1 MSASTLLPT
10 ATSAQV
16 ATEAVRLLRRHRRAV
31 LLALLLHAAAVAAGL
46 VGPRVLGEIVD
57 GVRTEITTSRVD
69 RLALLFAA
77 ALVVQ
82 AVLTRWARLRSAV
95 IGETV
100 LAELR
105 EDFLAGAVALPLGT
119 VERAGSGDLV
129 TRATTDIDRLS
140 YAVREAAP
148 EITVATLT
156 SILIMAAAFLTAPL
170 VAVAM
175 LVGAPPIILGTRWY
189 RRRADAGY
197 RREMAAVG
205 RVTAGIVET
214 ADAGRTVEA
223 LGLRDRR
230 VERTERDIRE
240 WVAAE
245 RYTMWL
251 RTVWFPTAEIGYVLP
266 IVFVV
271 LVGGTLVARGTATVG
286 EVTSVALYV
295 QMLIEP
301 VDLVIS
307 WLDELQIGNASL
319 ARLLGVRLVEPA
331 LIGDEVP
338 ASDDLYADDVRFAYR
353 EGHDV
358 LHGMTLDVRP
368 GSRLAIVGPSGAGK
382 STLGRL
388 LAGIHPPRT
397 GSVTVGGAEVSRLP
411 ADVLREQVALVT
423 QEHHVFVG
431 TIRDNVALAR
441 PGALTPDI
449 EEALGAVDALDW
461 VKALPDG
468 LETRVGSGAHV
479 LAPAEAQQVALAR
492 LVLADPHTLVLD
504 EATSMLDPRA
514 ARHLERSLAA
524 VLRNRTVIAIAHRLH
539 TAHDADRVAV
549 VADGQVTEIG
559 SHDEL
564 LAAGGAYAA
573 LWTSW
578 RA

>member
-1 MSASTLLPT
+1 MSATTLLPT
-10 ATSAQV
+10 ATSAEV
-16 ATEAVRLLRRHRRAV
+16 ATEAVRLLRRHRGAV

-57 GVRTEITTSRVD
+57 GVRTEITTARVD
-69 RLALLFAA
+69 RLALVFAA

-82 AVLTRWARLRSAV
+82 AVLTRWARLRSAL

-156 SILIMAAAFLTAPL
+156 SVLIMAAAFLTAPL

-189 RRRADAGY
+189 RRRADEGY

-205 RVTAGIVET
+205 RVTAGVVET
-214 ADAGRTVEA
+214 ADAGRSVEA
-223 LGLRDRR
+223 LGLQDRR
-230 VERTERDIRE
+230 VERTERDIRD
-240 WVAAE
+240 WIAAE
-245 RYTMWL
+245 RYTLWL

-271 LVGGTLVARGTATVG
+271 FAGGTLVARGSATVG
-286 EVTSVALYV
+286 EVTAVALYV

-301 VDLVIS
+301 VDLVVS

-331 LIGDEVP
+331 PVSDEVP
-338 ASDDLYADDVRFAYR
+338 TSDDLHADDVRFAYR

-358 LHGMTLDVRP
+358 LHGITLDVRP

-449 EEALGAVDALDW
+449 EEALAAVDALDW

-549 VADGQVTEIG
+549 VAEGGITEIG

-564 LAAGGAYAA
+564 LAADGAYAA
-573 LWTSW
+573 LWRSW